1 MPCFKHRRLTRN
13 GRPGEVLYL
22 LRSCLP
28 LWDFVA
34 CISLSA
40 VLFASVPVL
49 VLGGNLLENTWCRLG
64 SRPICLRTAPFD
76 CGIMTRSGPCPVSRT
91 NRVVCSYSGMLKS
104 KTRPLAAPPEEEETR
119 PEDMLDWE
127 PVPMKKAYSPGLR
140 SSLRVILYILMPTCS
155 EEQETSLSFFTP
167 DLPPPMPP
175 KEPT

>member
-1 MPCFKHRRLTRN
+1 
-13 GRPGEVLYL
+13 
-22 LRSCLP
+22 
-28 LWDFVA
+28 
-34 CISLSA
+34 
-40 VLFASVPVL
+40 
-49 VLGGNLLENTWCRLG
+49 
-64 SRPICLRTAPFD
+64 
-76 CGIMTRSGPCPVSRT
+76 
-91 NRVVCSYSGMLKS
+91 MLKS

-119 PEDMLDWE
+119 PEDMLACE